1 MPNSAVFLRRN
12 DPDQV
17 RRVLSQPKSS
27 GHPQQ
32 KSNRMSI
39 NLVAYT
45 LDPEIG
51 SRIGAHNR
59 AHNGVH
65 IAAHIGAQNEPT
77 RG

>member
-17 RRVLSQPKSS
+17 RRVFSQPKFG

-39 NLVAYT
+39 SLAAYT
-45 LDPEIG
+45 LNPEI
-51 SRIGAHNR
+51 SSHHR
-59 AHNGVH
+59 AHV
-65 IAAHIGAQNEPT
+65 AAQIGAQNEPN
-77 RG
+77 RCGRRNAN